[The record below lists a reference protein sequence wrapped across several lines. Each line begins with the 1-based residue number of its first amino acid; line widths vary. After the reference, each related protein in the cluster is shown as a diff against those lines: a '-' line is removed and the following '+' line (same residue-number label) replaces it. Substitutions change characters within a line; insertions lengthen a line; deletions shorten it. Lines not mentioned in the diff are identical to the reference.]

1 MKYGLESQKQ
11 NRFQVN
17 FGLLTLGN
25 STFITS
31 KQQTA
36 NTKQLPKGPCLVR
49 S

>member
-17 FGLLTLGN
+17 FGLLTLWETLR
-25 STFITS
+25 SSHPS

-36 NTKQLPKGPCLVR
+36 NYKTVT
-49 S
+49 